1 MQVPNDLAAQLISK
15 VEAVA
20 QAKGLTHE
28 PVTQQTTFTA
38 LQMDSLDKINL
49 SFDVEE
55 AFGIEIPDASI
66 GSINTVGDMIDGV
79 RALIA
84 ARAA

>member
-1 MQVPNDLAAQLISK
+1 MRVPDDLELQLMSK
-15 VEAVA
+15 VEAMA
-20 QAKGLTHE
+20 QAKGLAHE
-28 PVTQQTTFTA
+28 PVTRETTFAA

-55 AFGIEIPDASI
+55 AFGIELPDAAI
-66 GSINTVGDMIDGV
+66 GTIQTVGDMVDGV

-84 ARAA
+84 ARPA

>member
-1 MQVPNDLAAQLISK
+1 MDVPDDLEVQLISR
-15 VEAVA
+15 VETLAA
-20 QAKGLTHE
+20 AKGLAHQPITRE
-28 PVTQQTTFTA
+28 TTFTA

-49 SFDVEE
+49 TFDVEE

-79 RALIA
+79 RALID